1 MKKSQ
6 LRQLIR
12 EEIKKAYSVNEAE
25 SITKKLNKA
34 LGDIPGTFGE
44 DTFGKGDAKFHG
56 VKPGKY
62 IKFTIE
68 DVENS
73 SILKVKRIA
82 KANGLKFV
90 HDAEDMLLFRES
102 VNEAQLDQY
111 TVLVWHKGEK
121 SWESEDDYQLPP
133 AFKSLSQAKKYAN
146 ERYKKDKDYS
156 WAVYDNK
163 KNANVFVVGNT
174 KESVNE
180 ASSPAEK
187 ELRRLGIKYELS
199 GNKYKPFKK
208 IFIPINKSDDFYKNF
223 DDVVD
228 RYNLGSAVVTKSGPN
243 LASLNELDPV
253 GQEDDDINNDGKVDK
268 TDSYLK
274 NKRAKIAKSI
284 NKEGTCGYD
293 TDARTGK
300 KFKTPGGL

>member
-1 MKKSQ
+1 MKKSE

-12 EEIKKAYSVNEAE
+12 EEIKKSYSVNEGPGQKHY
-25 SITKKLNKA
+25 TKDGKEWTGPTHKMPDGTLMTQDPHNDDSEKL
-34 LGDIPGTFGE
+34 
-44 DTFGKGDAKFHG
+44 FH
-56 VKPGKY
+56 
-62 IKFTIE
+62 
-68 DVENS
+68 
-73 SILKVKRIA
+73 
-82 KANGLKFV
+82 
-90 HDAEDMLLFRES
+90 
-102 VNEAQLDQY
+102 
-111 TVLVWHKGEK
+111 K
-121 SWESEDDYQLPP
+121 SDL
-133 AFKSLSQAKKYAN
+133 
-146 ERYKKDKDYS
+146 
-156 WAVYDNK
+156 
-163 KNANVFVVGNT
+163 
-174 KESVNE
+174 NE

-228 RYNLGSAVVTKSGPN
+228 RYNLGSAVVTKSSSN

>member
-1 MKKSQ
+1 MKKSE

-102 VNEAQLDQY
+102 VNEA
-111 TVLVWHKGEK
+111 
-121 SWESEDDYQLPP
+121 
-133 AFKSLSQAKKYAN
+133 
-146 ERYKKDKDYS
+146 
-156 WAVYDNK
+156 
-163 KNANVFVVGNT
+163 
-174 KESVNE
+174 
-180 ASSPAEK
+180 SSPAEK

-228 RYNLGSAVVTKSGPN
+228 RYNLGSAVVTKSSSN

>member
-102 VNEAQLDQY
+102 
-111 TVLVWHKGEK
+111 
-121 SWESEDDYQLPP
+121 
-133 AFKSLSQAKKYAN
+133 
-146 ERYKKDKDYS
+146 
-156 WAVYDNK
+156 
-163 KNANVFVVGNT
+163 
-174 KESVNE
+174 
-180 ASSPAEK
+180 
-187 ELRRLGIKYELS
+187 
-199 GNKYKPFKK
+199 
-208 IFIPINKSDDFYKNF
+208 
-223 DDVVD
+223 
-228 RYNLGSAVVTKSGPN
+228 
-243 LASLNELDPV
+243 LNELDPV

>member
-1 MKKSQ
+1 MPDGTLMTQDPHNDDSEKLFHKSD
-6 LRQLIR
+6 L
-12 EEIKKAYSVNEAE
+12 
-25 SITKKLNKA
+25 
-34 LGDIPGTFGE
+34 
-44 DTFGKGDAKFHG
+44 
-56 VKPGKY
+56 
-62 IKFTIE
+62 
-68 DVENS
+68 
-73 SILKVKRIA
+73 
-82 KANGLKFV
+82 
-90 HDAEDMLLFRES
+90 
-102 VNEAQLDQY
+102 
-111 TVLVWHKGEK
+111 
-121 SWESEDDYQLPP
+121 
-133 AFKSLSQAKKYAN
+133 
-146 ERYKKDKDYS
+146 
-156 WAVYDNK
+156 
-163 KNANVFVVGNT
+163 
-174 KESVNE
+174 NE

-228 RYNLGSAVVTKSGPN
+228 RYNLGSAVVTKSSSN